1 MNKEALIKKWLD
13 NELTAKELRS
23 FQQLDEYDSF
33 IKLSEKAQFFK
44 APFYNSLDAFK
55 KLQTIIDRKRKS
67 KTLLQRLKPI
77 AQIAAVF
84 LIGFAIY
91 TVFFSNN
98 LTTVN
103 TLASQKIMVTL
114 PDASTVQLNS
124 LSQLSYNKYTWEKQ
138 RNVNLDGEAFFKVAK
153 GSQFDVHASSGVI
166 SVLGTQFNVK
176 NRTNYFEVT
185 CFEGKVSVL
194 YRSQITEL
202 PAGKTLRIINGV
214 ITNDITNLQYP
225 TWIDNFSNFKSVPFI
240 EVIAEFERQYNV
252 KIRTDVNTK
261 ILFTGTFVHNNMSLA
276 LQSISIPFNLDY
288 TIENNLITLKKVE

>member
-13 NELTAKELRS
+13 NELTAKELLS
-23 FQQLDEYDSF
+23 FKQLDEYDSF

-44 APFYNSLDAFK
+44 APSYNSADALK
-55 KLQTIIDRKRKS
+55 KLQTIIEHKRKS

-103 TLASQKIMVTL
+103 TFASQKIMVTL
-114 PDASTVQLNS
+114 PDASEVQLNS

-138 RNVNLDGEAFFKVAK
+138 REVNLDGEAFFKVAK
-153 GSQFDVHASSGVI
+153 GSQFDVHASLGVI

-185 CFEGKVSVL
+185 CFEGKVGVL
-194 YRSQITEL
+194 YRNQITEL

-214 ITNDITNLQYP
+214 ITKDITDLQYP
-225 TWIDNFSNFKSVPFI
+225 TWIDSFSSFKSVPFT

-261 ILFTGTFVHNNMSLA
+261 VLFTGTFVHNNMSLA
-276 LQSISIPFNLDY
+276 LQSISIPFNLNY
-288 TIENNLITLKKVE
+288 TIENNLIILKKVE